1 MNTVRAEEM
10 GKRAAM
16 TVKGLLCDFDQHL
29 PIGEQCNEGVSRLK
43 SEGFCRTTVPRHLRR
58 VDPHEANRFAGLK
71 NQRIAVDKI
80 GDLTEPPFSL
90 GNNLCGTEEK
100 ETR

>member
-1 MNTVRAEEM
+1 MDTVRAEEM

-29 PIGEQCNEGVSRLK
+29 PIGEQCNEGV
-43 SEGFCRTTVPRHLRR
+43 PRHFRR
-58 VDPHEANRFAGLK
+58 IDPHEANRFAGLK
-71 NQRIAVDKI
+71 KQRIAVNKI

-90 GNNLCGTEEK
+90 GNNLGGTE
-100 ETR
+100 

>member
-1 MNTVRAEEM
+1 MNTIRAKEM

-16 TVKGLLCDFDQHL
+16 TVKRLCHVFDQHL
-29 PIGEQCNEGVSRLK
+29 SISEQCSESVSRLK

-58 VDPHEANRFAGLK
+58 VDPHEANRFARIK
-71 NQRIAVDKI
+71 NQRIAVNKF

-90 GNNLCGTEEK
+90 GKNRCRTI
-100 ETR
+100 